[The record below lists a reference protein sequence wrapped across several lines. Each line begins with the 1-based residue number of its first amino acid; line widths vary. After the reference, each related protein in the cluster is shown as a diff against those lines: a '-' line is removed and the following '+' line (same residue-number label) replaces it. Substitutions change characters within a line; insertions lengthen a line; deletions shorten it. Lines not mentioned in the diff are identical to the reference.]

1 MNESISS
8 VVSTATQAAADM
20 APVVPTQ
27 TGDIL
32 RTVAGY
38 ADKNQPVVIGIAA
51 VATVAVGYL
60 AYRAFTNRE
69 EN

>member
-1 MNESISS
+1 MNDSISS
-8 VVSTATQAAADM
+8 VVSTATQAASDM
-20 APVVPTQ
+20 VPVAPTK

-32 RTVAGY
+32 RSAAGF
-38 ADKNQPVVIGIAA
+38 ADKNQHMVIGVAA

>member
-8 VVSTATQAAADM
+8 VVSAASEA
-20 APVVPTQ
+20 ASGAVPVNPTR
-27 TGDIL
+27 TGDVL
-32 RTVAGY
+32 RTMAGY
-38 ADKNQPVVIGIAA
+38 ADKNQTVVIGVAA